1 MASYTLPLEQDAA
14 STSKADAS
22 LSGKSLTAPL
32 LVENVLWFCRIRWI
46 VIALLM
52 LLGLAGN
59 CASVVEPLGL
69 RMPGL
74 WPLVAAA
81 ILIMGNTA
89 FLLHAH
95 SLHTLAS
102 PARIMHNLQAQ
113 IVLDL
118 LILTSVVHMIG
129 SMSTYIAFAYLFH
142 IVLTCIFCPR
152 HQSFAVLILA
162 GALYG
167 ACIIA
172 EQKGILPTGG
182 VFFAG
187 PLQPQAPMTRG
198 VFAFN
203 YLSVLAIWLVVWH
216 LASRLAEMVRN
227 RDVELA
233 ETNRRLAAVQ
243 KERSRHMLTT
253 THQLKAPFAAIHAN
267 AQLLLDGYCG
277 PLPDKALE
285 VVRRIYRRCRRLAT
299 EIQEMLQLANLTSDV
314 QQPPAQTPLD
324 LGHVLRWARMQVE
337 HVAQDHGIVF
347 DEDIQPARILGVEDH
362 IRMLLVN
369 LVSNAVNYSHNGNH
383 VRLRCGPAAGG
394 KVQVTISDDGI
405 GIAPEK
411 LSRIFD
417 EYYRTQEAMAQCKES
432 SGLGLAIVRHI
443 VELHQI
449 RLRVRSKPGV
459 GTTFELTFNSPQPA
473 MTAQPGPAGGA
484 DQ

>member
-1 MASYTLPLEQDAA
+1 LQLGE
-14 STSKADAS
+14 
-22 LSGKSLTAPL
+22 SLTAPL
-32 LVENVLWFCRIRWI
+32 LVENVLWFCRIRWF
-46 VIALLM
+46 VIGLLM
-52 LLGLAGN
+52 LFGLAGGFD
-59 CASVVEPLGL
+59 SVVKPLGL
-69 RMPGL
+69 NTPGL
-74 WPLVAAA
+74 WPLVAAG

-102 PARIMHNLQAQ
+102 PARVMHNLQAQ

-118 LILTSVVHMIG
+118 LILTGVVHMVG
-129 SMSTYIAFAYLFH
+129 SMTTYIAFAYLFH
-142 IVLTCIFCPR
+142 IVLACIFCPR

-162 GALYG
+162 GTLYG
-167 ACIIA
+167 GCLIA
-172 EQKGILPTGG
+172 EQKGYLPSGG

-187 PLQPQAPMTRG
+187 PLQPQVPATRG

-216 LASRLAEMVRN
+216 LASHLAEMVRD

-233 ETNRRLAAVQ
+233 DTNRRLAAAQ

-267 AQLLLDGYCG
+267 TQLLLDGYCG
-277 PLPDKALE
+277 PLPDKALD
-285 VVRRIYRRCRRLAT
+285 VVRRVYRRCRRLAT

-314 QQPPAQTPLD
+314 QQAPTQVQLD
-324 LGHVLRWARMQVE
+324 LAHVIRWARMQVE
-337 HVAQDHGIVF
+337 QIARDRGIVF
-347 DEDIQPARILGVEDH
+347 DEDLQTARILGVEDH
-362 IRMLLVN
+362 IRMLIVN
-369 LVSNAVNYSHNGNH
+369 ILSNAVNYSLNGGH
-383 VRLRCGPAAGG
+383 IRMKCGPTPDGMI
-394 KVQVTISDDGI
+394 QVVISDQGI

-432 SGLGLAIVRHI
+432 SGLGLAIVRH
-443 VELHQI
+443 VAALHQI
-449 RLRVRSKPGV
+449 RIQVRSKPGV
-459 GTTFELTFNSPQPA
+459 GTAFELTFNGLQPT
-473 MTAQPGPAGGA
+473 MTAQPRPTGGA

>member
-1 MASYTLPLEQDAA
+1 MPSYTLPLPPDG
-14 STSKADAS
+14 TSPAKVDPS
-22 LSGKSLTAPL
+22 LLGKTLTAPL

-46 VIALLM
+46 VIGLLM

-59 CASVVEPLGL
+59 CESVVKYLGL

-74 WPLVAAA
+74 WPLLAAG
-81 ILIMGNTA
+81 ILIMGNAA

-95 SLHTLAS
+95 ALHTLAS
-102 PARIMHNLQAQ
+102 PARIVHNLQAQ

-118 LILTSVVHMIG
+118 LVLTGVVHMVG
-129 SMSTYIAFAYLFH
+129 SMTTYIAFAYLFH
-142 IVLTCIFCPR
+142 IVLVCIFCPR

-167 ACIIA
+167 ACVVL
-172 EQKGILPTGG
+172 EQRNILPQGG
-182 VFFAG
+182 VFFDS
-187 PLQPQAPMTRG
+187 PLQSQVPMKSG

-216 LASRLAEMVRN
+216 LASHLSEMVRD

-233 ETNRRLAAVQ
+233 ETNRRLAAAQ

-267 AQLLLDGYCG
+267 TQLLLDGYCG
-277 PLPDKALE
+277 ALPDKAMD
-285 VVRRIYRRCRRLAT
+285 VVRRVYRRCRRVAT

-314 QQPPAQTPLD
+314 QKAPARTPLD
-324 LGHVLRWARMQVE
+324 LAHVLRWAKIQVE
-337 HVAQDHGIVF
+337 QVAQEHGIVF

-369 LVSNAVNYSHNGNH
+369 LLSNAVNYSYRGGH
-383 VRLRCGPAAGG
+383 VRLRCGPAPDGRI
-394 KVQVTISDDGI
+394 QVVISDDGI

-411 LSRIFD
+411 LDRIFD
-417 EYYRTQEAMAQCKES
+417 EYYRTQEAVAQCKES
-432 SGLGLAIVRHI
+432 SGLGLAIVRHV
-443 VELHQI
+443 VELHRI
-449 RLRVRSKPGV
+449 RLQVRSKPGV
-459 GTTFELTFNSPQPA
+459 GTTFELTFNA
-473 MTAQPGPAGGA
+473 IGPEAA
-484 DQ
+484 